1 MKKLLSLVLAL
12 LLVLSLASC
21 AKTETPAADKPAAD
35 APAAEAPA
43 ADDKPATEAPA
54 ADAELA
60 PVVLSQNVLNA
71 EKQGTHARNEFV
83 KEKFNLTYEYI
94 PVSWG
99 DWNEKVR
106 TWIATDDAPDL
117 IYWDLKAASST
128 EYFDWAKQGA
138 FAPITEEKISAYPNL
153 YDFYKTSGSVA
164 AYKVDGVLYTWPA
177 SRNNPPEI
185 DNAYTSYFTIRKDW
199 AEKVG
204 LYQEDNEYTWEEWKA
219 LLTAVVEQD
228 PAGNGASNAG
238 LVLPTWGFPNAAVTF
253 LNAPAAEGNET
264 CSYIIDEAT
273 GLYVWPAATEEYKKA
288 VVETYDMYQKGLIY
302 KDNIS
307 FTGSESDDM
316 FKAGLAFA
324 AYNVAGSL
332 NGWSDDMLRNGVIA
346 SKDALAPAVVY
357 GMDGKWYMTQ
367 TEDYWCVTS
376 FNHKITDE
384 KMDRA
389 LMFWNFLNS
398 TEGIRLRWLGIE
410 GVDYKVTGEGVADV
424 EVLWEFDETTNSY
437 INPYANF
444 EFNEANS
451 ASLVPAGNPAEAQ
464 YQEEQKQIVWQKMAE
479 GKATIKKVDYAMS
492 VFDGENKNKYGTFG
506 SDAKERMTQILAD
519 PNCDPAAEWDKFIAE
534 MMPRVQPVLD
544 ELNSGLLGK

>member
-1 MKKLLSLVLAL
+1 MKKLLTLVLAL
-12 LLVLSLASC
+12 IMVLSLAACSQQT
-21 AKTETPAADKPAAD
+21 ATQDPTKAPEETK
-35 APAAEAPA
+35 AAETVGGDESPEAQPA
-43 ADDKPATEAPA
+43 ETTD
-54 ADAELA
+54 LA
-60 PVVLSQNVLNA
+60 PITLTQNVLNA
-71 EKQGTHARNEFV
+71 EKCGTHARNEFV
-83 KEKFNLTYEYI
+83 KEKFNLTYEYV

-99 DWNEKVR
+99 DWNEKIR

-138 FAPITEEKISAYPNL
+138 FAPITEEKISKYENL
-153 YDFYKTSGSVA
+153 NDFFQTSESVKA
-164 AYKVDGVLYTWPA
+164 FKVDGELYCWPA

-199 AEKVG
+199 AQKVG
-204 LYQEDNEYTWEEWKA
+204 LYQEDNEYTWDEWKA
-219 LLTAVVEQD
+219 LLAAIVAQD
-228 PAGNGASNAG
+228 PGNNGASNAAM
-238 LVLPTWGFPNAAVTF
+238 VLPTWGFPNGAVTF

-264 CSYIIDEAT
+264 CSYIKVDGKYI
-273 GLYVWPAATEEYKKA
+273 WPAATEEYKKA
-288 VVETYDMYQKGLIY
+288 VVETYQMYQDGLIY

-316 FKAGLAFA
+316 FKAGQAFA

-332 NGWSDDMLRNGVIA
+332 NGWSDDMMRAGVIEN
-346 SKDALAPAVVY
+346 KDALAPAVVY

-367 TEDYWCVTS
+367 TEDYWCVTA

-398 TEGIRLRWLGIE
+398 TEGIRLRWRGIE
-410 GVDYKVTGEGVADV
+410 GVDYKVTGENPEDV
-424 EVLWEFDETTNSY
+424 EVLWDFDEATQSY
-437 INPYANF
+437 VSPYANF
-444 EFNEANS
+444 EFNESNS
-451 ASLVPAGNPAEAQ
+451 ASLAPSGNPADPSYADDM
-464 YQEEQKQIVWQKMAE
+464 KQIVWDKMGE

-492 VFDGENKNKYGTFG
+492 TFSGENKDKYGTFG
-506 SDAKERMTQILAD
+506 SDAKEKMIQILAD
-519 PNCDPAAEWDKFIAE
+519 PNCDPAAEWDKFVAD

-544 ELNSGLLGK
+544 ELNAGLAG